1 MNRSKNE
8 NGDVLGRFSAMLR
21 EALGDLLD
29 PGAGTFLEMLS
40 DDAVMKFPY
49 APPGAP
55 RLLEGRVAI
64 AEYVSRLGNFVTIE
78 SMSVPIV
85 HRTTQAGVVIL
96 EFEGVAVGVR
106 SGKSH
111 NQTYISV
118 ITLRDGHIIHYRDY
132 WNPLVTLEEMR
143 DVEAPIEASE
153 VHAGTSLG
161 EAS

>member
-1 MNRSKNE
+1 MNRPE
-8 NGDVLGRFSAMLR
+8 NGDGLAEFSTMLR
-21 EALGDLLD
+21 EALSDLLD
-29 PGAGTFLEMLS
+29 PGAATFLEMLS
-40 DDAVMKFPY
+40 DDAVLEFPY
-49 APPGAP
+49 TPPGAP
-55 RLLEGRVAI
+55 RLLEGRVAV
-64 AEYVSRLGNFVTIE
+64 AEYVSKLGNFVTIE

-85 HRTTQAGVVIL
+85 HRTTRAGVVIL
-96 EFEGVAVGVR
+96 EFEGVAVGIR

-132 WNPLVTLEEMR
+132 WNPLVTLEATR

-153 VHAGTSLG
+153 VHAGISLG